1 MNEGQLTG
9 TIIKILEPRRGT
21 SKNTGKDFFVQE
33 YIVETQEEYPT
44 KVHFSVFGED
54 RVKGYNLKQG
64 DTVQVFFYVNSRE
77 FNDRWYTDIRVRNIV
92 KIDAGQMAGAQT
104 GTPYGQPMGN
114 FGPQPQAP
122 QGMPGYGGQ
131 AAPQCM
137 PGYGAQQQPYGPQ
150 QGDGGNGGGVDDLPF

>member
-9 TIIKILEPRRGT
+9 TIIKILEPRKGT

-54 RVKGYNLKQG
+54 RVKGYNLQKG
-64 DTVQVFFYVNSRE
+64 DAVQVFFYVNSRE
-77 FNDRWYTDIRVRNIV
+77 YNDRWYTDIRVRNIV
-92 KIDAGQMAGAQT
+92 KIDPSQMAAPQM

-114 FGPQPQAP
+114 YGPQPQAP
-122 QGMPGYGGQ
+122 QGMPGYGQ
-131 AAPQCM
+131 QPQGM
-137 PGYGAQQQPYGPQ
+137 PGYGQRSQQPYGPQ

>member
-9 TIIKILEPRRGT
+9 TIIKILEPRKGT

-54 RVKGYNLKQG
+54 RVKGYNLQQG
-64 DTVQVFFYVNSRE
+64 DAVQVFFYVNSRE

-92 KIDAGQMAGAQT
+92 KIDPAQMAGAQM

-131 AAPQCM
+131 ATPQGM
-137 PGYGAQQQPYGPQ
+137 PGYGAQQQPYSPQ